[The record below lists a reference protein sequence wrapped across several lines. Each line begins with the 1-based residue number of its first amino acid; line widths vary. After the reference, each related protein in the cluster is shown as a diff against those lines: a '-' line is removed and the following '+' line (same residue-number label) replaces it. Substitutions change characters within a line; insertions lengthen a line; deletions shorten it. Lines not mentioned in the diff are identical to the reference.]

1 MKIKEIPHGFS
12 FPSILCNSQWG
23 GSSIFISRPQLD
35 GSLATTWGR
44 NHPQRGK
51 RQIKCRGNGRW
62 WLKRFPLKRID
73 LVFMLG
79 CAVNIKKL
87 IWIFREGKRFFV
99 YSTVNTSTF
108 ETIGKHYKFQKW
120 RSVNCFLTF
129 AQKKV
134 LKYTSSNF
142 YLLARHLVSSAIFI
156 WINSTV
162 KPAQVPAIFYFSV
175 MTF

>member
-1 MKIKEIPHGFS
+1 MTCSVCVSRSGVIKSEKHVQFPIASRRMKIKEIPHGFS

-108 ETIGKHYKFQKW
+108 VTFLSIGKYYKFQK
-120 RSVNCFLTF
+120 
-129 AQKKV
+129 KKE
-134 LKYTSSNF
+134 KS
-142 YLLARHLVSSAIFI
+142 
-156 WINSTV
+156 
-162 KPAQVPAIFYFSV
+162 
-175 MTF
+175 